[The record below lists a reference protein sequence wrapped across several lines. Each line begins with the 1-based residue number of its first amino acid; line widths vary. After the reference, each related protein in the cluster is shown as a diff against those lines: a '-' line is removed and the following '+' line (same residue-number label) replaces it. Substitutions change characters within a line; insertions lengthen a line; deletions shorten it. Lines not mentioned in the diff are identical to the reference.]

1 MSVKE
6 ERIHALL
13 QSGQKGVKMENET
26 ISLIIIIV
34 SIVMSAYFSATET
47 AFSSLNR
54 IRIKNM
60 AEKGNKKA
68 RLVLKLSEN
77 YDSLLSTILIG
88 NNIVNIASAS
98 LATVLFVSLLGNE
111 VGPSVSTAVTTIVV
125 LIFGEVSPKSIAK
138 ESPEKF
144 AMFSAPFLNMLVILL
159 TPFNFL
165 FGQWKKLL
173 SRIIKSSDKSGITE
187 EELLSIVEE
196 AKQDG
201 GIDEQENMLI
211 RSALEFTEQE
221 AVDILTPRIDI
232 TAVSTEATKE
242 EVAAVFADTAYSR
255 LPIYEDT
262 IDHIIGIIYQK
273 DFYNYVYHADRE
285 ISEVIRPALF
295 IPPNKKI
302 GVLLKELQQ
311 KKIHIAVVL
320 DEYGG
325 TVGIITLEDILE
337 ELVGEIWDEYD
348 EVSAEI
354 EKKSENEYI
363 VLGNADVDNVFEIL
377 NIEAADGE
385 VQSGVVNG
393 WIMNELG
400 KVPEKGDSFE
410 YKGYRI
416 TVIKMDEKRVE
427 KVLFTKIMND
437 K

>member
-1 MSVKE
+1 
-6 ERIHALL
+6 
-13 QSGQKGVKMENET
+13 MENET
-26 ISLIIIIV
+26 ISLTIIII
-34 SIVMSAYFSATET
+34 SILLSAYFSATET

-60 AEKGNKKA
+60 AEKGNKRA
-68 RLVLKLSEN
+68 CLVLKLSEN

-98 LATVLFVSLLGNE
+98 LATVLFVKLLGDE
-111 VGPSVSTAVTTIVV
+111 VGPSISTAVTTIVV

-144 AMFSAPFLNMLVILL
+144 AMFSAPFLNMLMVVL

-165 FGQWKKLL
+165 FRQWKKLL
-173 SRIIKSSDKSGITE
+173 SKMIKSTDESGITE

-232 TAVSTEATKE
+232 TAVSLETTKE
-242 EVAAVFADTAYSR
+242 EIAAVFSDTAYSR

-262 IDHIIGIIYQK
+262 IDHIVGIIYQK
-273 DFYNYVYHADRE
+273 DFYNYVYHAEKE
-285 ISEVIRPALF
+285 ISEIIRPALF
-295 IPPNKKI
+295 VPKNKKI
-302 GVLLKELQQ
+302 GILLRELQQ

-348 EVSAEI
+348 EVSSEI
-354 EKKSENEYI
+354 EKKSETEYI
-363 VLGNADVDNVFEIL
+363 VLGSANIDKVFEAL
-377 NIEAADGE
+377 GIEVTE
-385 VQSGVVNG
+385 EEIRSGIVNG

-400 KVPEKGDSFE
+400 RIPEKEDVFE
-410 YKGYRI
+410 YKGYRV
-416 TVIKMDEKRVE
+416 TVLEMNEKRVE
-427 KVLFTKIMND
+427 KALFVRNM
-437 K
+437 